1 MTRAGHLRRLREE
14 RFDLLVIGGGATGC
28 GCALD
33 AATRGLRVALAE
45 RGDFAG
51 GTSSRS
57 TKLVHGGVRYLEQ
70 AVKRIDR
77 SQFRLV
83 REALRERAALLELA
97 PHLVRELAIFVPLY
111 QLYQQPYYRIG
122 LNLYDRLAGRYAL
135 RRSEFVPREQAQ
147 ARFPYLREQVRGYG
161 PPRRLRGGVIYYD
174 GQFDDARMNLAL
186 ALTAA
191 QHGAALANYVAVE
204 GLLKDASGRLA
215 GAVVRDRLSGAEWE
229 VRARV
234 VLNAAG
240 PYVDRLRRLDDAGEA
255 PLLRVS
261 AGAHLVLGA
270 RFPAPDTGFLI
281 PRTEDGRVI
290 FVLPWHGQ
298 LLAGT
303 TEVDAPLT
311 AEPLPSRREVSYL
324 LAHLRNYLN
333 MPVRAG
339 DVTAAWSG
347 LRPLIAAPPRRVAG
361 GRRQR
366 RDSAALTRDHYL
378 TTSRSGLITV
388 AGGKWTTYRVMAVH
402 AVNRVVEV
410 GGFGPRRP
418 SQTRSTPLL
427 GAAGYRPDAPG
438 LQRRYGLPADV
449 ARHLDRAFGDRAAR
463 VAQLAGA
470 GFGARLAPRHP
481 CLEAEVVYAAR
492 HEAACT
498 VDDVLARRTR
508 LAFLDCRA
516 ALTSVPRV
524 ADLLAAELGW
534 SAAERQRHAGAA
546 AARLEAALAVVDSA
560 AEGERQ
566 VGYTAAAGS
575 ARRI

>member
-70 AVKRIDR
+70 AVRRIDR

-97 PHLVRELAIFVPLY
+97 PHLVRELPIFVPLY

-135 RRSEFVPREQAQ
+135 RRSEFVPRERAHE
-147 ARFPYLREQVRGYG
+147 RFPYLREQVRGYG
-161 PPRRLRGGVIYYD
+161 PPRHLRGGVVYYD

-204 GLLKDASGRLA
+204 GLLKDGSGRLT
-215 GAVVRDRLSGAEWE
+215 GAAVRDRLSGAAWE
-229 VRARV
+229 IRARV

-240 PYVDRLRRLDDAGEA
+240 PYVDHLRRLDDAGEA

-303 TEVDAPLT
+303 TEVDAQVT
-311 AEPLPSRREVSYL
+311 ADPMPSRREVGYL
-324 LAHLRNYLN
+324 LGHLRNYLN

-366 RDSAALTRDHYL
+366 RDTAALTRDHYL
-378 TTSRSGLITV
+378 TGSRSGLITV

-402 AVNRVVEV
+402 AVNQVVEA
-410 GGFGPRRP
+410 GGFGPVRA

-438 LQRRYGLPADV
+438 LQRRHRLAADV
-449 ARHLDRAFGDRAAR
+449 ARHLDRAFGDRAEA

-481 CLEAEVVYAAR
+481 YLEAEVVYAAR
-492 HEAACT
+492 CEAACT

-516 ALTSVPRV
+516 ALAAVPRV
-524 ADLLAAELGW
+524 AELLAGELGW
-534 SAAERQRHAGAA
+534 DAAERQRHARAA
-546 AARLEAALAVVDSA
+546 AAGLEAALAVV
-560 AEGERQ
+560 EGGEE
-566 VGYTAAAGS
+566 
-575 ARRI
+575 